1 MVYDTSNIIYGG
13 DLILFMG
20 SGTAKLPVAFST
32 SAKLSISMSTK
43 DVTSKDSGYNTD
55 KIAGRLDWNMST
67 DGLLSYALAVDDAL
81 QTSIDELYV
90 LMLARKSINIVFATK
105 SGASPDWTVS
115 AVAVAGKKSF
125 TGKGFITSIEQNADN
140 DSATYSITIEGT
152 GALTLA

>member
-1 MVYDTSNIIYGG
+1 MAGTYDTSNIQFGG
-13 DLILFMG
+13 DLMLFMG
-20 SGTAKLPVAFST
+20 SGAAKLPVAFST
-32 SAKLSISMSTK
+32 SAKLSINMSTK

-67 DGLLSYALAVDDAL
+67 DGLLSYSLAVDDAL
-81 QTSIDELYV
+81 NNSIDELYT
-90 LMLARKSINIVFATK
+90 LMLARQSINVVFATK
-105 SGASPDWTVS
+105 TGTSPDWTVS
-115 AVAVAGKKSF
+115 AVAGKKSF